1 MEPSGKCTTC
11 HGSPLPAQSGH
22 HLGLAFRPCFRATQT
37 SLQTSSPKFVTSG
50 QLFPTQTAF
59 TCHPDV
65 FEVHHTYHSLDKASM
80 FGREGQKPFPL
91 WSYIFGPVCLSHSPY
106 QNLPTVLL
114 TFCYCGCLVTHSC
127 QLFATPWTAARR
139 APPSMG
145 FPRQEYWSRLPFP
158 SPGDLSNSGIDL
170 ISPDRQVASLP
181 LCHLG
186 SPVFLTQ
193 LSGYSSY
200 PLSLSPSY

>member
-1 MEPSGKCTTC
+1 MEPSRKCTTC

-22 HLGLAFRPCFRATQT
+22 HLGLAFSPCFRATQT

-59 TCHPDV
+59 PSHPDV

-80 FGREGQKPFPL
+80 FGLAGQKPFPL

-114 TFCYCGCLVTHSC
+114 TFCYCCCLVTHSC
-127 QLFATPWTAARR
+127 SALCNSMDCSPPGSSVRGVSQARILERVAISFSRGSFQLR
-139 APPSMG
+139 
-145 FPRQEYWSRLPFP
+145 
-158 SPGDLSNSGIDL
+158 D
-170 ISPDRQVASLP
+170 
-181 LCHLG
+181 
-186 SPVFLTQ
+186 
-193 LSGYSSY
+193 
-200 PLSLSPSY
+200 